1 MVSVNE
7 VQSTL
12 NRLKVEEKTIETQLM
27 SALVSQAQIDQHVE
41 KGTVEE
47 VKEDDIKIGDTN
59 NVAVLQT
66 NLTTIRSQIT
76 ATEARLVEARDE
88 ETRLKEQKVEA
99 KKKKEI
105 KEKEKLEKQELDV
118 QKLDDKK
125 KAEALKRKRTAEKT
139 QEMKQWLGHIIQESV
154 KSKL

>member
-27 SALVSQAQIDQHVE
+27 SALVSQVQVDQHIEQGSVQE
-41 KGTVEE
+41 I
-47 VKEDDIKIGDTN
+47 KEDDLKIGDVN

-88 ETRLKEQKVEA
+88 ESRLKEQKIEA
-99 KKKKEI
+99 KKKKEA
-105 KEKEKLEKQELDV
+105 KEKERVEKEEL
-118 QKLDDKK
+118 
-125 KAEALKRKRTAEKT
+125 EALKVEDKKQAEAIKKKRTAEKT
-139 QEMKQWLGHIIQESV
+139 QEMKRWLGHIIQENV
-154 KSKL
+154 KQ